1 MVTILI
7 KTLRYL
13 TLFFTHLNYLHFMI
27 DPIVKI
33 FTKVLFR
40 LIKVWI
46 LNGGSIIVKI
56 VNWLMECHVLRLLM
70 YWQSATL
77 LVIGLIVN
85 VIGWLLFV
93 IKA

>member
-1 MVTILI
+1 
-7 KTLRYL
+7 
-13 TLFFTHLNYLHFMI
+13 MI

-46 LNGGSIIVKI
+46 LNDGSIIVKI